1 MRPIRT
7 CFKTTCT
14 RPAVATLTFDYDSAT
29 AVLGPLATEA
39 TPQAYDLCADHAN
52 RLTVPNGWE
61 VIRLETKFEER
72 DPTDDDLMALA
83 NEVRK
88 ASAPKPPREDQSARG
103 AVSEVDAA
111 LSRHPASRGQV
122 GRKRGYLRVI
132 SGQETSSPGTD
143 TE

>member
-1 MRPIRT
+1 M
-7 CFKTTCT
+7 
-14 RPAVATLTFDYDSAT
+14 ATLTFDYDEST
-29 AVLGPLATEA
+29 AVLGPLSTEA
-39 TPQAYDLCADHAN
+39 EPQAYDLCADHAN

-88 ASAPKPPREDQSARG
+88 ASEPKSQPIAKPEPK
-103 AVSEVDAA
+103 SELDASV
-111 LSRHPASRGQV
+111 SRHPAARTQV

-132 SGQETSSPGTD
+132 SGQETSPQQ
-143 TE
+143 